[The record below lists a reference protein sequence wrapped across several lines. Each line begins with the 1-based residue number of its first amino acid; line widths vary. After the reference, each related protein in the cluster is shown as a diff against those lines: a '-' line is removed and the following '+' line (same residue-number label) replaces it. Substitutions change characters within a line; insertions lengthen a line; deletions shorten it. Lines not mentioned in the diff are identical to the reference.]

1 MWRRRAVCEYDQRA
15 HSGNRSRRGSPS
27 SHSKKPMENAMDL
40 FTREHLNHLLDVHAD
55 PCLSIYIPTHRSAPA
70 TAQDRIRF
78 KNMLQQAKQE
88 LEERGFNQPAIREP
102 LGPAEDWLNDSE
114 FWRYQ
119 SDGLAAFLTE
129 STHIRF
135 RVSRAFQEQLRVADH
150 FYVNPLLPLIQSNE
164 RFYLLAVSQ
173 NSCRLFAGCRDRIQ
187 VVEEADLPTDLQSA
201 LGRDR
206 ESELNLH
213 SMQRRPASRGGDNTA
228 IFHGHEEE
236 TQDID
241 LEAYFR
247 MVDAGLMDVLR
258 GECAPL
264 IFAGVDYLL
273 PIYEGIN
280 SYRGLS
286 KEAVTGNPDDI
297 PIEELHRQAWGI
309 VRPIV
314 ESRQRQ
320 AISEYMQRSS
330 QGTAIDGIAMVLTA
344 ARDGLVETLII
355 PRDSSLPGHFDAK
368 SGNVEFKPDR
378 NTEDLLDQATV
389 WTLRNSGEVLAVEP
403 KLMPN
408 ESRLLALLRAPRS
421 AVVVSRQLKRPANR

>member
-1 MWRRRAVCEYDQRA
+1 MDTAT
-15 HSGNRSRRGSPS
+15 
-27 SHSKKPMENAMDL
+27 DL
-40 FTREHLNHLLDVHAD
+40 FTTRHLNELLEVRDDA
-55 PCLSIYIPTHRSAPA
+55 CISIYIPTHPVAPE
-70 TAQDRIRF
+70 TAQDPIRF
-78 KNMLQQAKQE
+78 KNALRAVNDDLKQ
-88 LEERGFNQPAIREP
+88 RGPVAARVRENMDF
-102 LGPAEDWLNDSE
+102 AESWLADSD
-114 FWRYQ
+114 FWRHQ
-119 SDGLAAFLTE
+119 SDGLAVFLSPE
-129 STHIRF
+129 VMRRF
-135 RVSRAFQEQLRVADH
+135 RLPRTFEEQYRIADH